1 MKCLDSLSIERNY
14 RAAIIFQKSSVRSF
28 SDNFPL
34 HEYQDYLMPYAFSH
48 VMKQFK
54 LAQKVK
60 VTASI
65 DSKSCTTK
73 FYSNERTIVTSKL
86 SCECGFF
93 KAMQLPCRHI
103 FSLCQHTHLNPFV
116 DQLCALRWTC
126 DYYKK
131 SQYFLLLCE
140 HLRLL

>member
-1 MKCLDSLSIERNY
+1 
-14 RAAIIFQKSSVRSF
+14 
-28 SDNFPL
+28 
-34 HEYQDYLMPYAFSH
+34 MPYAFSH
-48 VMKQFK
+48 VMKPFK

-103 FSLCQHTHLNPFV
+103 FSLRQHTHLNLFD
-116 DQLCALRWTC
+116 DQLCALQWTR

-131 SQYFLLLCE
+131 SQRVFSSSSVRISE
-140 HLRLL
+140 IIVNTIKEPSLRILSQ

>member
-1 MKCLDSLSIERNY
+1 MKCLDSLSIERDH
-14 RAAIIFQKSSVRSF
+14 RAAVIFQKSSVRSF
-28 SDNFPL
+28 SDNIPL
-34 HEYQDYLMPYAFSH
+34 HEYQDYLIPYTFSH

-103 FSLCQHTHLNPFV
+103 SLHQHIHLNPFD
-116 DQLCALRWTC
+116 DQFCALRWTR
-126 DYYKK
+126 DYQEK
-131 SQYFLLLCE
+131 SESIFFFFCANI
-140 HLRLL
+140 